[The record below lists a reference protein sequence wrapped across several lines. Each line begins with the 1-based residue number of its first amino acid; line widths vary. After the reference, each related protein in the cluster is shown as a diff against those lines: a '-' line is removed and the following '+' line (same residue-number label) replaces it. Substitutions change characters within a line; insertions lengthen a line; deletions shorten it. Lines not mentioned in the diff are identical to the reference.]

1 VIGGIPKT
9 FSCNIGKILGT
20 REKKYYIAV
29 TELDVLADMRMVIF
43 ETIKYTDRVC
53 CNAGYLRNTQ
63 NNTTDKHCYI

>member
-1 VIGGIPKT
+1 M
-9 FSCNIGKILGT
+9 
-20 REKKYYIAV
+20 YYTAV
-29 TELDVLADMRMVIF
+29 TGLDVLTDMRMVIF